1 MLGIVFTEF
10 MEMVEERFSPEV
22 LDRIIEQA
30 APANQGAY
38 TAVGYYPHEEIVAL
52 VVALSEQTGLPAGA
66 LVQAFGEHLFGRFTQ
81 GYASLIDGR
90 RGTIDLLCQ
99 LDGDIH
105 VAVRKLYPEARLP
118 RFHVMSR
125 EGDTLHLAYE
135 SPRGMEALAQGLIV
149 GAIRHFGESLQVDWE
164 HGTYEG
170 RPVSVF
176 HVRPLP

>member
-10 MEMVEERFSPEV
+10 MEMVEERFSPET
-22 LDRIIEQA
+22 LERIIDKA

-52 VVALSEQTGLPAGA
+52 VGALAEQTGMSAGT
-66 LVQAFGEHLFGRFTQ
+66 LVQAFGEHLFGRFTE

-118 RFHVMSR
+118 RFHVVSQ
-125 EGDTLHLAYE
+125 GDGELRLAYE
-135 SPRGMEALAQGLIV
+135 SPRGMEDLALGLIK
-149 GAIRHFGESLQVDWE
+149 GAIRHFGEPLQVHWE
-164 HGTYEG
+164 HGTFEG
-170 RPVSVF
+170 RAVSVF
-176 HVRPLP
+176 HVRPRP